1 MHPSLRLSARS
12 VVAAAILI
20 VTGGTHLAA
29 QEPVSLDQAVSMAL
43 SRGPSVAM
51 AVADSA
57 LAQAFV
63 SQARAIP
70 NPTATAQYTK
80 STPQHHLEVE
90 QPIPFPWTR
99 SARVS
104 ASVGATRA
112 ASLRLEL
119 ERATVTHDVEVAYA
133 TAAATE
139 RRRDLSAQTAADAL
153 ELVDIANRRLEAGD
167 ASELE
172 VALARL
178 AAGEA
183 VNQASS
189 DSLAATSSVL
199 ELQFLIGEPLDRTT
213 IQLTDTLALPDPTPS
228 TSTSVP
234 LAVPLSVSAARADAD
249 ASEAALTYA
258 RRSRVP
264 APSIVAGFERHDP
277 SGGEPGTL
285 PVIGLVMSIPL
296 FNQGGGEVGQA
307 RAEADRAR
315 GALQM
320 AQRESDASVAVADR
334 ARAAARARA
343 IRDRSLLEDAERVA
357 TLSNRAYEEGAFPLT
372 SVLEAQRSARD
383 ARIRYVEDV
392 ATARI
397 FESDY
402 VLATRAGR
410 QP

>member
-1 MHPSLRLSARS
+1 MNRSAPRRPKAS
-12 VVAAAILI
+12 PALAAAML
-20 VTGGTHLAA
+20 VFTGGAHVTA

-57 LAQAFV
+57 LAQALV

-90 QPIPFPWTR
+90 QPIVFPWTR

-104 ASVGATRA
+104 ASVQGTRA
-112 ASLRLEL
+112 AALRLEL
-119 ERATVTHDVEVAYA
+119 ERAMVMHDVEVAYA
-133 TAAATE
+133 LAAAAE
-139 RRRDLSAQTAADAL
+139 RRRDLSAQTAQDAL
-153 ELVDIANRRLEAGD
+153 ELVDIADRRLEAGD

-199 ELQFLIGEPLDRTT
+199 QLQLLIGEPLDRLT
-213 IQLTDTLALPDPTPS
+213 IQLTDTLALPVPTPS
-228 TSTSVP
+228 PSAPVP
-234 LAVPLSVSAARADAD
+234 LAVSAARADAD
-249 ASEAALTYA
+249 ASDAALSYA
-258 RRSRVP
+258 RRNRVP
-264 APSIVAGFERHDP
+264 PPSVVAGFERHDP

-285 PVIGLVMSIPL
+285 PVLGLTMSIPL
-296 FNQGGGEVGQA
+296 FNQSGGEVSQA

-315 GALQM
+315 GALRM

-334 ARAAARARA
+334 ARTAARARA
-343 IRDRSLLEDAERVA
+343 VRDQSLLEDAERVA

-383 ARIRYVEDV
+383 ARIRYVEDL
-392 ATARI
+392 ATATI
-397 FESDY
+397 SESDY
-402 VLATRAGR
+402 VLATRGGR